1 MSLATLKKKTSA
13 KYNNVSTN
21 TGVFSL
27 NGTLRIQGYVGQSFF
42 GRSMDP
48 CICTNDSNV
57 VKKSSM
63 NTRGQ
68 LRTQYKYLWRPAP
81 HTSVKPDSAQNTNT
95 SGDYTNFKKRNT
107 IQAEKT
113 CTPVSNPASSCNND
127 LFIKDKKETCTITQ
141 DESTFTSIPQSKFIN
156 ILKGKCIDN
165 DVFFVPSTTSNT
177 PFGSSI

>member
-13 KYNNVSTN
+13 KYNNVSVN

-27 NGTLRIQGYVGQSFF
+27 NGTRRIQGYVGQSLF

-63 NTRGQ
+63 NTRAQ
-68 LRTQYKYLWRPAP
+68 LRTQYKYLLRPAP
-81 HTSVKPDSAQNTNT
+81 FTSVKPDSAQNANT
-95 SGDYTNFKKRNT
+95 AGDYTNFKKRNT
-107 IQAEKT
+107 IQAEKN
-113 CTPVSNPASSCNND
+113 CASASNPVSSCNNE
-127 LFIKDKKETCTITQ
+127 LFVKNKKETCTITQ
-141 DESTFTSIPQSKFIN
+141 DESTFTSISQSKFIN

-165 DVFFVPSTTSNT
+165 DTFYVPTNTSNT
-177 PFGSSI
+177 PFGTSI